1 MININLVVVGKI
13 KESFHRDEISELV
26 KRLSKY
32 CKVSTLE
39 VDPVVYKDESPQIIK
54 MILNK
59 EGENLLKLIK
69 DDAYVF
75 LLDLHGKE
83 ISSEEFAEKLDN
95 LISLGKNNITFVI
108 GGSYG
113 LSDQVRERSNFRIK
127 LSPMTFTHQM
137 TRVIILEQIYRAF
150 KIINHETYHK

>member
-13 KESFHRDEISELV
+13 KESFHREEISELV

-32 CKVSTLE
+32 CKVSTKE
-39 VDPVVYKDESPQIIK
+39 VTPVVYKDESSQIIK

-59 EGENLLKLIK
+59 EGESLLKLIK

-83 ISSEEFAEKLDN
+83 ISSEEFTFKLDN
-95 LISLGKNNITFVI
+95 LIGSGKNNITFVI

-113 LSDQVRERSNFRIK
+113 LSDKVRERSNFAIK

-137 TRVIILEQIYRAF
+137 TRIIILEQIYRSF